1 MRGLQCARHL
11 LAARGDANF
20 EGESMGVSALLCPV
34 LSGRLCRNV
43 VFVRA
48 NVKVVGRKI
57 NDLQGSTFLFSVI
70 CDRACMRALLCAEP
84 LCWRVLLSSSQ
95 AFAPLREV
103 LNTHSASRYAPW
115 HARASS
121 CASSL

>member
-1 MRGLQCARHL
+1 VRGLQCARHL

-57 NDLQGSTFLFSVI
+57 NDLQGSPFLFSVM
-70 CDRACMRALLCAEP
+70 CDRAVMPHGGTTKHEKGLALSPSQSIECSPVGWLRG
-84 LCWRVLLSSSQ
+84 RVGL
-95 AFAPLREV
+95 V
-103 LNTHSASRYAPW
+103 L
-115 HARASS
+115 
-121 CASSL
+121 